1 MDWEIIDDIPLSTTP
16 LEDYWV
22 WHYEKSGIF
31 SARSDVSTETGDN
44 CCLGGDRTGR
54 SDTGAQE
61 KEWCELWRIKVPS
74 NMCIPV
80 PIGEALHRN
89 GRRSTLQEH
98 GAGQGCVPCVVKLTL
113 GGMLFWSAT

>member
-1 MDWEIIDDIPLSTTP
+1 
-16 LEDYWV
+16 V
-22 WHYEKSGIF
+22 CHYEKSGIF

-54 SDTGAQE
+54 SDTRAQE

-80 PIGEALHRN
+80 PVGEAPIAT
-89 GRRSTLQEH
+89 GD
-98 GAGQGCVPCVVKLTL
+98 VPHHKNMALDKGVFLV
-113 GGMLFWSAT
+113 W